1 MPDAID
7 EATAVEGPVAESLS
21 CPPATANQL
30 LSRSVSS
37 ALLWL
42 ALPVLA
48 EQSLFLLLGLTEM
61 FLAGTISKEATTAI
75 GLASQVG
82 WLATLLFSFVGVGAT
97 ALVSRH
103 TGMGDGRGA
112 NHFTNQAMG
121 AAVILGIGACALVQ
135 LAAPSMPALL
145 HWTGEPAEIGVRFL
159 RVDACGHIIAAT
171 VVIASACWRG
181 TGDTRTPLYIMC
193 VANLF
198 NMLVSTTLRFGW
210 GPIPSYG
217 VMGIAY
223 GTLFARILGGS
234 IVIVLLIRG
243 RSGLQLLRRELPFRR
258 ESMIRLF
265 RVGIPAGIDG
275 ILLWS
280 GQFAFLMIIS
290 SLATGEEQAAVV
302 AAHFVGIRVEALSY
316 LPAWAWGVAAATMV
330 GQSLGAG
337 RPDRARRSG
346 HLAAAQGASLC
357 LLMGIGYF
365 AFARQIYGLMN
376 ASGDL
381 ERVSAIG
388 VPALRL
394 LAFFQIPCAL
404 MIIYPNALRGA
415 GDTRYPLLY
424 TLLGMVIWRLPLAY
438 VCGVLLHGGLVGA
451 WIGMCADMTF
461 RALCNGI
468 RFARGRWATIQ
479 V

>member
-7 EATAVEGPVAESLS
+7 EAASTEGPVAESAS
-21 CPPATANQL
+21 CPPATANRL
-30 LSRSVSS
+30 LTRSVSS
-37 ALLWL
+37 ALFWL
-42 ALPVLA
+42 ALPVLG
-48 EQSLFLLLGLTEM
+48 EQFLFLLLGLTET

-75 GLASQVG
+75 GLAAQVG
-82 WLATLLFSFVGVGAT
+82 WLAGLLFSFVGVGAT

-103 TGMGDGRGA
+103 TGMGDREGA
-112 NHFTNQAMG
+112 NHFANQAMG
-121 AAVILGIGACALVQ
+121 AAIFMGIGACALLQ
-135 LAAPSMPALL
+135 FAAPFMPRLL
-145 HWTGEPAEIGVRFL
+145 HWTGQPAEIGVQFL
-159 RVDACGHIIAAT
+159 RVDACGHITGAL

-193 VANLF
+193 AANLF

-210 GPIPSYG
+210 GPIPSFG

-234 IVIVLLIRG
+234 IAVALLLRG
-243 RSGLQLLRRELPFRR
+243 RSGLQLRRRELPFRR
-258 ESMIRLF
+258 ESMDRLF
-265 RVGIPAGIDG
+265 RVGIPAGLDG
-275 ILLWS
+275 ILLWT
-280 GQFAFLMIIS
+280 GQFGFLMIIS
-290 SLATGEEQAAVV
+290 SLATGDEQAATV

-346 HLAAAQGASLC
+346 HLAAIQGAGLC
-357 LLMGIGYF
+357 LLMGICYF
-365 AFARQIYGLMN
+365 VFARPIYALMN
-376 ASGDL
+376 ASGDF

-438 VCGVLLHGGLVGA
+438 ICGVLLHGGLVGA

-461 RALCNGI
+461 RAVCNGV

>member
-7 EATAVEGPVAESLS
+7 ESASVEGPVAESAS
-21 CPPATANQL
+21 RPPAPANHL
-30 LSRSVSS
+30 LTRSVTS

-82 WLATLLFSFVGVGAT
+82 WLAGLLFSFVGVGAT

-103 TGMGDGRGA
+103 TGMGDPKQA
-112 NHFTNQAMG
+112 NHFANQAMG
-121 AAVILGIGACALVQ
+121 AAVLMGVAACALLQ
-135 LAAPSMPALL
+135 LAAPYMPGFL
-145 HWTGEPAEIGVRFL
+145 HWKGEAAEIGVRFL
-159 RVDACGHIIAAT
+159 RIDACGHITGAL
-171 VVIASACWRG
+171 VVIAAACWRG

-193 VANLF
+193 AANLF
-198 NMLVSTTLRFGW
+198 NILVSTTLRFGW

-223 GTLFARILGGS
+223 GTLCARILGGA
-234 IVIVLLIRG
+234 IAVALLLRG
-243 RSGLQLLRRELPFRR
+243 RSGLQLLRRELPFRSD
-258 ESMIRLF
+258 SMSRLL

-275 ILLWS
+275 IFLWS

-290 SLATGEEQAAVV
+290 NLATGEEQAATV

-337 RPDRARRSG
+337 QPDRARRSG
-346 HLAAAQGASLC
+346 HLAAVQGAGLC
-357 LLMGIGYF
+357 LLMGVGYF
-365 AFARQIYGLMN
+365 VFAKQIYAVMN
-376 ASGDL
+376 SSGDL

-438 VCGVLLHGGLVGA
+438 LCGVTLNGGLVGA
-451 WIGMCADMTF
+451 WIGMCLDMTF
-461 RALCNGI
+461 RAICNAI
-468 RFARGRWATIQ
+468 RFTRGRWDAIQ